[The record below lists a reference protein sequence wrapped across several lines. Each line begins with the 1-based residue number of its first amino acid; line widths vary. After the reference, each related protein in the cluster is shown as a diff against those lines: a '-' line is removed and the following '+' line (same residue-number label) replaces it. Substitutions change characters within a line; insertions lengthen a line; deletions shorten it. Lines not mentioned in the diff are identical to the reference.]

1 MHDDEQSI
9 RERAYFL
16 WQKEGSPDGRSQ
28 EFWERAALMEAAQQ
42 DAPMTTPLQQRTP
55 DEMEVDEA
63 MKETFPASDAP
74 SYTTSTKTGSKA
86 SSKTGKRK

>member
-1 MHDDEQSI
+1 MHHDEQAI

-16 WQKEGSPDGRSQ
+16 WQKEGCPDDRDA
-28 EFWERAALMEAAQQ
+28 EFWERAALMQAAAA
-42 DAPMTTPLQQRTP
+42 DPVMATPLQARTP

-74 SYTTSTKTGSKA
+74 AFTARKGKA
-86 SSKTGKRK
+86 KR